1 MVPMTSTALARSFSA
16 QLADL
21 RQGILESWHAEAPEA
36 GLVEW
41 AAFRS
46 GTRLE
51 TGTKPLAVAK
61 IPVQRRA
68 EAPILAAGGF
78 PLPFP
83 ATAADAAGPRL
94 GRMRRP
100 ATPAP
105 GPPCPQPVVFP
116 PAELL

>member
-68 EAPILAAGGF
+68 EAPTLAAAGF
-78 PLPFP
+78 PPPLP
-83 ATAADAAGPRL
+83 ATAGDAAGPGL
-94 GRMRRP
+94 G
-100 ATPAP
+100 
-105 GPPCPQPVVFP
+105 GPPP
-116 PAELL
+116 